1 MYEPSAPAAASSL
14 DPVPWSED
22 LRQVK
27 KALATQYAKLDWV
40 VFEHAVDLNGLPDKG
55 RAAIE
60 LASNDADARMALDM
74 LARELGDGHLFLI
87 SRSRFRRQLL
97 KLLTISMTQCAIQR
111 VWREVGNT
119 AGADEAAMSFTGQ
132 CGMMLY
138 PTFRTPKKYI
148 DPRRLADGSNQL
160 E

>member
-87 SRSRFRRQLL
+87 SRF
-97 KLLTISMTQCAIQR
+97 
-111 VWREVGNT
+111 
-119 AGADEAAMSFTGQ
+119 
-132 CGMMLY
+132 
-138 PTFRTPKKYI
+138 
-148 DPRRLADGSNQL
+148 
-160 E
+160 